1 MAIMIPGM
9 ETKEDFNASGGELL
23 LYELLAQLP
32 DEYYVFHSTRWNE
45 KLQKSEYAD
54 AHRYIQ
60 WGEADLTIFHPA
72 YGFIV
77 FEVKD
82 GQIAFDRQRGWIQ
95 INRYSGHE
103 KIIDPMEQ
111 AERSKYYFLEQI
123 KRRFGGYSPYSFC
136 SAVWFTS
143 GDKTCVDGTM
153 PLNYKDETVLW
164 SNDLQSPAI
173 AEMAI
178 RKIYRYYDVKQVAPS
193 ADVTTKVLDTL
204 APEFGVF
211 ESIRSR
217 MLSAKAMF
225 RKMTAEQMYLLDYLE
240 EQEEAAIHGV
250 AGTGKTVLAVQKAK
264 SLSETGT
271 VLFLCFN
278 RFLKD
283 HLQDAYSGE
292 SGISFYTLDGL
303 LARYTSHFS
312 QDPTERSEMITEF
325 LMDWDKYEIPFRH
338 IVIDEGQDFQDEHLQ
353 LLHTIA
359 KGKGGCFYVFYDKN
373 QFIQGLTYA
382 QWLDQMECRLVLSR
396 NCRNTK
402 EIAVTSTRPI
412 GLEESRIKMRRE
424 FNNSS
429 AWKPNLFFV
438 DDEPSLQ
445 DHLAKLIKKYTSA
458 GIAAKDIVVL
468 SMKPEG
474 KSIIQQSDLRIAG
487 KYTLSREPK
496 ENSIFFTTVWKFKG
510 LEAEVIICIDI
521 DQDTFSSPKERNVF
535 YVGTSRA
542 MAYLDLLTLSRP
554 EELAA
559 AITGNQEIYSKRP
572 QAIKAV
578 RDNLKVKI
586 ASAFDLAEKQVT

>member
-1 MAIMIPGM
+1 M
-9 ETKEDFNASGGELL
+9 S
-23 LYELLAQLP
+23 QL
-32 DEYYVFHSTRWNE
+32 
-45 KLQKSEYAD
+45 
-54 AHRYIQ
+54 
-60 WGEADLTIFHPA
+60 
-72 YGFIV
+72 
-77 FEVKD
+77 
-82 GQIAFDRQRGWIQ
+82 
-95 INRYSGHE
+95 
-103 KIIDPMEQ
+103 
-111 AERSKYYFLEQI
+111 
-123 KRRFGGYSPYSFC
+123 
-136 SAVWFTS
+136 
-143 GDKTCVDGTM
+143 GTQ
-153 PLNYKDETVLW
+153 Y
-164 SNDLQSPAI
+164 
-173 AEMAI
+173 
-178 RKIYRYYDVKQVAPS
+178 
-193 ADVTTKVLDTL
+193 
-204 APEFGVF
+204 
-211 ESIRSR
+211 
-217 MLSAKAMF
+217 
-225 RKMTAEQMYLLDYLE
+225 
-240 EQEEAAIHGV
+240 EEAARIGFV
-250 AGTGKTVLAVQKAK
+250 QCGQLFYFRSPDFEIPLGTCICPHERLTSCIRSVQHP
-264 SLSETGT
+264 
-271 VLFLCFN
+271 
-278 RFLKD
+278 R
-283 HLQDAYSGE
+283 
-292 SGISFYTLDGL
+292 
-303 LARYTSHFS
+303 S

-496 ENSIFFTTVWKFKG
+496 ENSIFFTTVRKFKG

>member
-32 DEYYVFHSTRWNE
+32 DEYYVFHSARWNE

-60 WGEADLTIFHPA
+60 WGEADFTIFHPA

-217 MLSAKAMF
+217 MLSAKAT
-225 RKMTAEQMYLLDYLE
+225 RR
-240 EQEEAAIHGV
+240 
-250 AGTGKTVLAVQKAK
+250 AVVQ
-264 SLSETGT
+264 
-271 VLFLCFN
+271 
-278 RFLKD
+278 
-283 HLQDAYSGE
+283 
-292 SGISFYTLDGL
+292 
-303 LARYTSHFS
+303 
-312 QDPTERSEMITEF
+312 
-325 LMDWDKYEIPFRH
+325 
-338 IVIDEGQDFQDEHLQ
+338 
-353 LLHTIA
+353 
-359 KGKGGCFYVFYDKN
+359 
-373 QFIQGLTYA
+373 
-382 QWLDQMECRLVLSR
+382 
-396 NCRNTK
+396 
-402 EIAVTSTRPI
+402 
-412 GLEESRIKMRRE
+412 
-424 FNNSS
+424 
-429 AWKPNLFFV
+429 
-438 DDEPSLQ
+438 
-445 DHLAKLIKKYTSA
+445 
-458 GIAAKDIVVL
+458 
-468 SMKPEG
+468 
-474 KSIIQQSDLRIAG
+474 
-487 KYTLSREPK
+487 
-496 ENSIFFTTVWKFKG
+496 
-510 LEAEVIICIDI
+510 
-521 DQDTFSSPKERNVF
+521 
-535 YVGTSRA
+535 
-542 MAYLDLLTLSRP
+542 
-554 EELAA
+554 
-559 AITGNQEIYSKRP
+559 
-572 QAIKAV
+572 
-578 RDNLKVKI
+578 
-586 ASAFDLAEKQVT
+586 